1 MNSNKKAILAGKWSK
16 NGNKFA
22 VGTGGKEVFIGYYD
36 KNDGWYSTK
45 QIKGFKSSVL
55 SVQFYLKGFF
65 SSEWQ
70 CNCGRL
76 RRLYSA
82 TEILS
87 NLRNRLKFAVFSF
100 RRIISIE
107 NNK

>member
-55 SVQFYLKGFF
+55 SVKYKHITGVF
-65 SSEWQ
+65 SSWRK
-70 CNCGRL
+70 CNSSRL
-76 RRLYSA
+76 CRLHSL
-82 TEILS
+82 T
-87 NLRNRLKFAVFSF
+87 
-100 RRIISIE
+100 
-107 NNK
+107 